1 MNRTEL
7 LLELRRLVE
16 ERRMGL
22 TDISIALY
30 KLEGEQH
37 AEAERKLKAELAAT
51 DEFAVASH
59 EDYVPGT

>member
-16 ERRMGL
+16 ERRTGL
-22 TDISIALY
+22 TDISIGLH
-30 KLEGEQH
+30 KLQDEHQ

-51 DEFAVASH
+51 NEFAVTSN